1 MKSFFHKIVSIT
13 LASLVFFATTSFT
26 VDMHFCGQTLVD
38 FSLIHNVK
46 TCGMEKQ
53 QPKKNCESEVSKKS
67 CCSDNQ
73 IMVEGQDNL
82 KTSSNQLTFQQQAF
96 VATFVYTYINLFDGL
111 DKNIIPFK
119 DYTPPYLIRDVQKL
133 HETYLI

>member
-26 VDMHFCGQTLVD
+26 VDMHFCGRTLVD

>member
-1 MKSFFHKIVSIT
+1 
-13 LASLVFFATTSFT
+13 
-26 VDMHFCGQTLVD
+26 
-38 FSLIHNVK
+38 
-46 TCGMEKQ
+46 MEKQ

>member
-1 MKSFFHKIVSIT
+1 MKSFFNKSIAIV
-13 LASLVFFATTSFT
+13 LAGMVFFATTSFT
-26 VDMHFCGQTLVD
+26 VDMHFCGETLID
-38 FSLIHNVK
+38 FSLVHNVK

-53 QPKKNCESEVSKKS
+53 QPKKDCESGISKKS
-67 CCSDNQ
+67 CCSDHQ

-82 KTSSNQLTFQQQAF
+82 KIPSNQLTFQQQAF
-96 VATFVYTYINLFDGL
+96 VVAFFYTYINLFEGL
-111 DKNIIPFK
+111 DENVVPFR